1 MTLKEIALNRSAY
14 HEYSVIEKVEAGIVL
29 EGGEVKSARAGG
41 VNLKDSF
48 CMLQNGELFVK
59 NMHIRLYDKSSAF
72 STQNPKRDRKL
83 LLHKDET
90 IRLKSK
96 VEQKGLTLIPLKMYF
111 KGSLIKI
118 ELGLCRGKHTFDK
131 KNDLKEKDILRQT
144 QREIKKY

>member
-48 CMLQNGELFVK
+48 CMMQNGELFVK